1 MFSMKKED
9 RSTIGVRTYLSK
21 NVSTIVKIVHS
32 STDNDVG
39 DYTPP
44 KKFFFFIFK

>member
-9 RSTIGVRTYLSK
+9 RSTIGVRTVVLKYLSK

-39 DYTPP
+39 D
-44 KKFFFFIFK
+44 